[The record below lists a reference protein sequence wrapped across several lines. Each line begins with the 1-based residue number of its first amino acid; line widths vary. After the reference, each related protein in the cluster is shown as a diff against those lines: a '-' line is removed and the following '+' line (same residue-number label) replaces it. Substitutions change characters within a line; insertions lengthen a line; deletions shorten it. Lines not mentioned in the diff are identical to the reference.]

1 MVSQSQARRE
11 TNFEETEIV
20 KDKNV
25 SRGMVE
31 LWKDLVNRRKGTSG
45 KKVDL
50 ILYPKTGLRKKAIQ
64 SDLHQHQTLQVHFGS
79 IETKLLS
86 VM

>member
-25 SRGMVE
+25 SRGMAE
-31 LWKDLVNRRKGTSG
+31 LWKDLVNRRKGTQG

-50 ILYPKTGLRKKAIQ
+50 FSIQQPGSERRPSSQTSTNIRPFRCILGQL
-64 SDLHQHQTLQVHFGS
+64 
-79 IETKLLS
+79 KLNY
-86 VM
+86 

>member
-31 LWKDLVNRRKGTSG
+31 LWKDLVNRRKGTQG

-50 ILYPKTGLRKKAIQ
+50 ILYPKTGLRKKAPSRPIGT
-64 SDLHQHQTLQVHFGS
+64 SALQNGTS
-79 IETKLLS
+79 AQLKLNY
-86 VM
+86 

>member
-25 SRGMVE
+25 SRGYGGTVE
-31 LWKDLVNRRKGTSG
+31 
-45 KKVDL
+45 
-50 ILYPKTGLRKKAIQ
+50 GL
-64 SDLHQHQTLQVHFGS
+64 G
-79 IETKLLS
+79 
-86 VM
+86 